1 MGTSVVPVGA
11 AAAAGL
17 VSERSSLRILRPL
30 AEPAALIEAQN
41 RARAFVKE
49 VLRDGVDY
57 GTIPGTEGKTL
68 LKPGA
73 EKITAGFGCVAVP
86 RILEQE
92 VDHFRDVPWRKRRKE
107 WVTGEGGRREQVF
120 VEQEGSSLGL
130 YRYVVAVEI
139 IDQDGTIRGTGLGS
153 CSTLESKYCDRPR
166 ECENTTLKMARKR
179 AHVAAVL
186 DAFGLSDEF
195 DDIAADESND
205 AGAEP
210 GATPSTAPAKT
221 RGAAECVFAMPFGS
235 SKGQPLS
242 DMDAKDLKGALDW
255 NLKTCPTKYVD
266 FQREAKAE
274 LARRSTR
281 APAAER
287 KPEPKA
293 EPQPAPGFDAP
304 PAEPP
309 DDGLPF

>member
-1 MGTSVVPVGA
+1 MGTSIVPVGA

-57 GTIPGTEGKTL
+57 GTIPGTEKKSL

-92 VDHFRDVPWRKRRKE
+92 IDHFREVPWRKRRKE
-107 WVTGEGGRREQVF
+107 WVAGESGRREQAW
-120 VEQEGSSLGL
+120 VEQDGVSLGL
-130 YRYVVAVEI
+130 YRYVVAVDI
-139 IDQDGTIRGTGLGS
+139 VDQDGMVRGTGLGS
-153 CSTLESKYCDRPR
+153 CSSLESKYCDRPR
-166 ECENTTLKMARKR
+166 DVENTILKMARKR
-179 AHVAAVL
+179 AHNAGVL
-186 DAFGLSDEF
+186 DAFGLSEEFNEFVDE
-195 DDIAADESND
+195 DAEDTAASEQTP
-205 AGAEP
+205 AAP
-210 GATPSTAPAKT
+210 RAVRATPSERQFPI
-221 RGAAECVFAMPFGS
+221 PFG
-235 SKGQPLS
+235 PLKDRAIS
-242 DMDAKDLKGALDW
+242 DVTTKELQGALEW
-255 NLKTCPTKYVD
+255 NLKTCPQKFGE

-281 APAAER
+281 APAPEP

-293 EPQPAPGFDAP
+293 EAQPAPGFDAP
-304 PAEPP
+304 PPEPL
-309 DDGLPF
+309 DDQLPF